1 MPLNMAGPLAD
12 LTAWKAGDRC
22 SIARALAVVGTR
34 STMLILREAFYGTTR
49 FDDFS
54 ARVGI
59 TDASSAARLREL
71 VEVGILVKQP
81 YRPEKGRTRYE
92 YVLTRMGEDLLP
104 VVLGLMQWG
113 DEYLQNDSPPLDVV
127 DEAGQPVRVRVTDPT
142 GTAVPMDRLTVR
154 ISSGQLNSEGRAV
167 AEDPLALERRTQ

>member
-1 MPLNMAGPLAD
+1 MPLHMDGPLSD
-12 LTAWKAGDRC
+12 LGSWTAGDRC
-22 SIARALAVVGTR
+22 SIARALSVVGTR

-54 ARVGI
+54 RRVGI
-59 TDASSAARLREL
+59 TDASSAARLKEL
-71 VEVGILVKQP
+71 VDVGIFVKKP

-113 DEYLQNDSPPLDVV
+113 DQYLQDDGGPLDVV
-127 DEAGQPVRVRVTDPT
+127 DSQGEPVRVRVTD
-142 GTAVPMDRLTVR
+142 GDGSEVPMNELRVR
-154 ISSGQLNSEGRAV
+154 V
-167 AEDPLALERRTQ
+167 AG

>member
-1 MPLNMAGPLAD
+1 MPLHMDGPLSD
-12 LTAWKAGDRC
+12 LDSWTAGDRC
-22 SIARALAVVGTR
+22 SVARALSVVGTR

-54 ARVGI
+54 RRVGI
-59 TDASSAARLREL
+59 TDASSAARLKEL
-71 VEVGILVKQP
+71 VDVGILVKKP

-113 DEYLQNDSPPLDVV
+113 DQYLQDDDGPLDVV
-127 DEAGQPVRVRVTDPT
+127 DSRGEPVRVRVTDRA
-142 GTAVPMDRLTVR
+142 GSEVPMNELRVR
-154 ISSGQLNSEGRAV
+154 V
-167 AEDPLALERRTQ
+167 AG